1 MGLHIEDARPTDVEV
16 HNDAP
21 PAADVEVDNETAP
34 HEVGVDN
41 EEGAPSDDRGAT
53 NLVRSLI
60 RGAIHGEIRDTDDN
74 EQPNEHAKI
83 FFKLL

>member
-1 MGLHIEDARPTDVEV
+1 MGLHNEDAPAADVEV

-21 PAADVEVDNETAP
+21 PPADVEVDNKSTP

-41 EEGAPSDDRGAT
+41 EEGAPSDDDCGVT

-60 RGAIHGEIRDTDDN
+60 RGAIHGEVRDINDN
-74 EQPNEHAKI
+74 E
-83 FFKLL
+83 